1 MNMRYYVIA
10 PDGARYGPA
19 DLALLNRWIAEGRL
33 FPHTPLIFEAT
44 GESCLAG
51 DVPGLGFSAPPPAAP
66 TMNPARGPYPDPFP
80 EQPFTAYPRVA
91 TYPTDNGESDL
102 TRAWVM
108 FGLGLTCCSVT
119 FVSGFLAAQS
129 ARRKGHPG
137 APLAM
142 MANAVVGGITII
154 AFIWFMVWVLG
165 SGLNL

>member
-1 MNMRYYVIA
+1 MRYYVIA

-19 DLALLNRWIAEGRL
+19 DLGLLNRWIAEGRL

-51 DVPGLGFSAPPPAAP
+51 EVPGLGFALPPVASPM
-66 TMNPARGPYPDPFP
+66 MNPSGRPFQQP
-80 EQPFTAYPRVA
+80 FVEQPFAAYPRAVP
-91 TYPTDNGESDL
+91 YPTDNGSSDL

-119 FVSGFLAAQS
+119 FISGFLAAQS
-129 ARRKGHPG
+129 ARRKGHHG
-137 APLAM
+137 APMAM

-154 AFIWFMVWVLG
+154 VFIWFMAWVLG